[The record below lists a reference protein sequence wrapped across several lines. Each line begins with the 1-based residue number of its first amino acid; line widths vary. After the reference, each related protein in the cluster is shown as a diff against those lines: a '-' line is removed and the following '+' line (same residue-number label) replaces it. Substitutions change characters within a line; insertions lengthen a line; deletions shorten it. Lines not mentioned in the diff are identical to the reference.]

1 MGATSKQ
8 GEEHRDESV
17 FFPSAAEKLPAV
29 SSFFLASEG
38 GGRLAAAPAAAQG
51 LPFRELRLSLSLSP
65 SLSAVLL
72 WPRSPRREGEEETRV
87 FRGKRDQKHV
97 FFFEVARLPPG
108 FLLPDT
114 PLRESLSL
122 SPPSLD
128 LLNQTK
134 RNSDPLRQRPV
145 RRRQPRRRRRRRRV
159 RAKGKREGEKRSDG
173 LSERRRGNSL
183 F

>member
-1 MGATSKQ
+1 
-8 GEEHRDESV
+8 V
-17 FFPSAAEKLPAV
+17 
-29 SSFFLASEG
+29 G
-38 GGRLAAAPAAAQG
+38 GGSL
-51 LPFRELRLSLSLSP
+51 LRPQLLRDFLFASYGYLSLSP

-173 LSERRRGNSL
+173 LSERRPGNSL

>member
-1 MGATSKQ
+1 MTN
-8 GEEHRDESV
+8 RF
-17 FFPSAAEKLPAV
+17 FFPRPRRSCLLSPAF
-29 SSFFLASEG
+29 SWLRG
-38 GGRLAAAPAAAQG
+38 GGAACCCARSCSGTSFSRATV
-51 LPFRELRLSLSLSP
+51 LSLSP

-173 LSERRRGNSL
+173 LSERRPGNSL

>member
-8 GEEHRDESV
+8 GEEHRDELV

-29 SSFFLASEG
+29 SSFFLASG
-38 GGRLAAAPAAAQG
+38 GGGGSL
-51 LPFRELRLSLSLSP
+51 LRPQLLRDFLFASYGYLSLSP

-159 RAKGKREGEKRSDG
+159 RAKGKREGEKRGDG
-173 LSERRRGNSL
+173 LSERRPGNSL